1 MDNEMNDAGVDLGT
15 FLAMSISLA
24 GVILLLVNRNYDGV
38 LEYVLI
44 LSGFLLSVT
53 FIPAFLIVILGTGNK
68 PQVTRQ
74 DDGGR
79 GAAGIE
85 RGS

>member
-1 MDNEMNDAGVDLGT
+1 MDNEMNDAGVYLGT

-44 LSGFLLSVT
+44 LSGFVLSVT
-53 FIPAFLIVILGTGNK
+53 FIPAFLIVTLGTGNK

-79 GAAGIE
+79 DAAGIE